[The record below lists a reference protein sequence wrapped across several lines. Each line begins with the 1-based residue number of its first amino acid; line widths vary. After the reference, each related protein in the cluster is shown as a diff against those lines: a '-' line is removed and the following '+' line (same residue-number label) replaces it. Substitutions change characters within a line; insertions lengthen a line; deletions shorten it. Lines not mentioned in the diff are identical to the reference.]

1 MKDQGNAVL
10 AGVVNIAMATLV
22 TLSVL
27 GLAMAGY
34 YSLAIRDAA
43 IDAASRGARY
53 QAPSQKD
60 FFLRRLDISIPEL
73 ANLDVRENR
82 IRELNEL
89 TVTYSLPGLGLIGEF
104 LGGEIRVAAANE
116 RL

>member
-1 MKDQGNAVL
+1 ML
-10 AGVVNIAMATLV
+10 SGVVNIAMATLV

-27 GLAMAGY
+27 GLAMAGF

-43 IDAASRGARY
+43 IDAASKGARY
-53 QAPSQKD
+53 QAPSQKE

-73 ANLDVRENR
+73 ANLEVRER
-82 IRELNEL
+82 KITELNEL
-89 TVTYSLPGLGLIGEF
+89 TVAFSLPGLGLLGEF
-104 LGGEIRVAAANE
+104 LGGEISVAAANE